1 MTLILEFTIPSE
13 AFPFGRAVSGSNGGL
28 VTLERLVPLGE
39 SRIPFLWVDRADYD
53 EFEERLRASDIVKHV
68 EALTRVDGSVLYYV
82 EWYPEHETF
91 LNGLYDTGA
100 TILQAEGDGTWEFA
114 LRFNNPADLTQ
125 FHQFYQQHD
134 FPVHIDRVSRLK
146 SDDSPG
152 GSYGFG
158 LTDAQ
163 YEALLTATEAGYFS
177 VPRDTKLE
185 EIADELDVS
194 KQTASKHIRKGTE
207 KVVRTA
213 LLGLSA
219 ADFDPSGKE

>member
-1 MTLILEFTIPSE
+1 MDKS
-13 AFPFGRAVSGSNGGL
+13 
-28 VTLERLVPLGE
+28 
-39 SRIPFLWVDRADYD
+39 DYG
-53 EFEERLRASDIVKHV
+53 EFEEQLRASDIVKRV
-68 EALTRVDGSVLYYV
+68 EALTRVDESMLYYA
-82 EWYPEHETF
+82 EWHPEHETF
-91 LNGLYDTGA
+91 LNGLYDAGA
-100 TILQAEGDGTWEFA
+100 TVLQAEGNGTWEFA
-114 LRFNNPADLTQ
+114 LRFNNAADLTQ

-185 EIADELDVS
+185 EIADELDIS
-194 KQTASKHIRKGTE
+194 QQAASEHIRKGTE
-207 KVVRTA
+207 KVIRTA

-219 ADFDPSGKE
+219 SNFDPSEKE

>member
-1 MTLILEFTIPSE
+1 MLEFTIQSE
-13 AFPFGRAVSGSNGGL
+13 AFPFGRAVSGGKGGL

-91 LNGLYDTGA
+91 LNGLYNTGA
-100 TILQAEGDGTWEFA
+100 TILQAEGDGAWEFA

-134 FPVHIDRVSRLK
+134 FPVHIDRV
-146 SDDSPG
+146 
-152 GSYGFG
+152 
-158 LTDAQ
+158 
-163 YEALLTATEAGYFS
+163 
-177 VPRDTKLE
+177 
-185 EIADELDVS
+185 
-194 KQTASKHIRKGTE
+194 
-207 KVVRTA
+207 
-213 LLGLSA
+213 
-219 ADFDPSGKE
+219 

>member
-13 AFPFGRAVSGSNGGL
+13 AFPFGRAVSGGKDGS
-28 VTLERLVPLGE
+28 VALERLIPLDE
-39 SRIPFLWVDRADYD
+39 SRIPFLWVDKSDYG
-53 EFEERLRASDIVKHV
+53 EFEEQLRASNIVKDV

-91 LNGLYDTGA
+91 LNGLYDAGA
-100 TILQAEGDGTWEFA
+100 TILEAEGDGTWEFA

-134 FPVHIDRVSRLK
+134 FPVHIKRVSKLN

-163 YEALLTATEAGYFS
+163 HEALLTATEAGYFS

-185 EIADELDVS
+185 EIADELNIS
-194 KQTASKHIRKGTE
+194 EQAASEHIRKGTE

-219 ADFDPSGKE
+219 ADFHPSEKE